1 MESMASGAFRSDFG
15 RILIFDDDKVFSEST
30 ADLLHREGYT
40 CDCVGDIT
48 GAMRL
53 LGENRY
59 DLLIAD
65 IKMPGNSELELIR
78 NMPGLAEG
86 MPVILVTSHP
96 CLGSAIESVRLGVKA
111 YLVKPLDSEELLQ
124 EVRVAI
130 GCSQSYR
137 SIQEIKQRMQ
147 HWYEGLG
154 DMEELLTKGNRN
166 GLPVLIN
173 GFIELTFRNI
183 IDGLFDIKHIMGILT
198 EGDPFDKLP
207 ASPHTTGL
215 RRASRAGG
223 QEQVC
228 HLFNCPRLESLR
240 KGMAETIEV
249 LEKTK
254 SAFKSRDLGVIR
266 GRLEEIISSK
276 PSNG

>member
-1 MESMASGAFRSDFG
+1 MESATNEVLRRDFV
-15 RILIFDDDKVFSEST
+15 RILIDDDVFLESSV
-30 ADLLHREGYT
+30 DLLRREGYD
-40 CDCVGDIT
+40 CDCVGDIGDIT

-65 IKMPGNSELELIR
+65 IKMPGDSELGLIR
-78 NMPGLAEG
+78 NMPDLAQR
-86 MPVILVTSHP
+86 MPVILVTGHP
-96 CLGSAIESVRLGVKA
+96 WLGSAIESVRLGVKA
-111 YLVKPLDSEELLQ
+111 YLVKPLDFEELLQ

-137 SIQEIKQRMQ
+137 SIQEIKQRLQ
-147 HWYEGLG
+147 YWYEGLG
-154 DMEELLTKGNRN
+154 DMEELLTKENRN
-166 GLPVLIN
+166 GLPIQIN

-183 IDGLFDIKHIMGILT
+183 IDGLFDIKHITEILA
-198 EGDPFDKLP
+198 EGD
-207 ASPHTTGL
+207 
-215 RRASRAGG
+215 G

-240 KGMAETIEV
+240 EGMAETIEV

-254 SAFKSRDLGVIR
+254 SAFKSRDLGAIR
-266 GRLEEIISSK
+266 ERLEELISSK
-276 PSNG
+276 PPTAGTIPEKSKVLQGAGR

>member
-1 MESMASGAFRSDFG
+1 MESTKNGAFRNDFG

-30 ADLLHREGYT
+30 ADLLHREGYA

-48 GAMRL
+48 GAARL

-65 IKMPGNSELELIR
+65 IKMPGDSELGLIR
-78 NMPGLAEG
+78 NMPGFAEG

-96 CLGSAIESVRLGVKA
+96 WLGSAIESVRLGVKA
-111 YLVKPLDSEELLQ
+111 YLIKPFDFEELLQ

-137 SIQEIKQRMQ
+137 SIQEIKQRLQ

-154 DMEELLTKGNRN
+154 DMEELLTKENHN
-166 GLPVLIN
+166 GLPVQIN

-183 IDGLFDIKHIMGILT
+183 IDGLFDIKHITGILA
-198 EGDPFDKLP
+198 EGDPFDKL
-207 ASPHTTGL
+207 
-215 RRASRAGG
+215 RASG

-240 KGMAETIEV
+240 KGMAETIDV

-266 GRLEEIISSK
+266 GRLEELISSK

>member
-1 MESMASGAFRSDFG
+1 V
-15 RILIFDDDKVFSEST
+15 RILIDDDVFLEST
-30 ADLLHREGYT
+30 VDLLRREGYD
-40 CDCVGDIT
+40 CDCVGDIGDIT

-65 IKMPGNSELELIR
+65 IKMPGDSELGLIR
-78 NMPGLAEG
+78 NMPDLAQR
-86 MPVILVTSHP
+86 MPVILVTGHP
-96 CLGSAIESVRLGVKA
+96 WLGSAIESVRLGVKA
-111 YLVKPLDSEELLQ
+111 YLVKPLDFGELLQ
-124 EVRVAI
+124 EVRAAI
-130 GCSQSYR
+130 ECSHAYR
-137 SIQEIKQRMQ
+137 SIQEMKQRLQ

-154 DMEELLTKGNRN
+154 DMEELLTKENRN
-166 GLPVLIN
+166 GLPVQIN

-183 IDGLFDIKHIMGILT
+183 IDGLFDIKHITGILA
-198 EGDPFDKLP
+198 EGDTFDEL
-207 ASPHTTGL
+207 
-215 RRASRAGG
+215 RAGG

-254 SAFKSRDLGVIR
+254 NAFKSRDLGVIR
-266 GRLEEIISSK
+266 GRLEELISSK

>member
-1 MESMASGAFRSDFG
+1 MESATNGAIRTNIG
-15 RILIFDDDKVFSEST
+15 RILIVDDDEVFLEST
-30 ADLLHREGYT
+30 TDLLHREGYA

-65 IKMPGNSELELIR
+65 IKMPGNSELGLIR
-78 NMPGLAEG
+78 NMPDLAQG
-86 MPVILVTSHP
+86 MPVIIVTGHP
-96 CLGSAIESVRLGVKA
+96 WLGSAIESVRLGVKA
-111 YLVKPLDSEELLQ
+111 YLVKPLDFEELLQ
-124 EVRVAI
+124 EVRAAI

-137 SIQEIKQRMQ
+137 SIQEIKQRLQ
-147 HWYEGLG
+147 YWYEGLG
-154 DMEELLTKGNRN
+154 DMEKLLTKESQN
-166 GLPVLIN
+166 GLPVQIN

-183 IDGLFDIKHIMGILT
+183 IDGLFDIKHITGILA
-198 EGDPFDKLP
+198 E
-207 ASPHTTGL
+207 SN
-215 RRASRAGG
+215 G

-228 HLFNCPRLESLR
+228 HLFNCPRLDSLR

-266 GRLEEIISSK
+266 GRLEELISSK

>member
-1 MESMASGAFRSDFG
+1 MESATNGAIGTNIG
-15 RILIFDDDKVFSEST
+15 RILIVDDDEVFLEST
-30 ADLLHREGYT
+30 TDLLHMEGYA

-48 GAMRL
+48 EAMRL

-65 IKMPGNSELELIR
+65 IKMPGNSEMGFIR
-78 NMPGLAEG
+78 NMPGFAKG
-86 MPVILVTSHP
+86 IPVILVTGHP
-96 CLGSAIESVRLGVKA
+96 WLGSAIESVRLGVKA
-111 YLVKPLDSEELLQ
+111 YLVKPLDFEELLQ
-124 EVRVAI
+124 EVRAAI
-130 GCSQSYR
+130 GCSRAYR
-137 SIQEIKQRMQ
+137 SIYEIKQRLR
-147 HWYEGLG
+147 HRYEGLG
-154 DMEELLTKGNRN
+154 NMEELLTKENRN
-166 GLPVLIN
+166 GLPVQIN

-183 IDGLFDIKHIMGILT
+183 IDGLFDLKHITGILA
-198 EGDPFDKLP
+198 EG
-207 ASPHTTGL
+207 S
-215 RRASRAGG
+215 G

-228 HLFNCPRLESLR
+228 HLFNCPRVESLR

-266 GRLEEIISSK
+266 GRLEELVSSK

>member
-1 MESMASGAFRSDFG
+1 MESTASGAFRSDFG

-48 GAMRL
+48 GAARL

-65 IKMPGNSELELIR
+65 IKMPGDSELGLIR
-78 NMPGLAEG
+78 NMPGFAEV

-96 CLGSAIESVRLGVKA
+96 WLGSAIESVRLGVKA

-124 EVRVAI
+124 EARAAI
-130 GCSQSYR
+130 GCYRAYR
-137 SIQEIKQRMQ
+137 SIQEIKQRLQ

-154 DMEELLTKGNRN
+154 DMEELLTKENRN

-183 IDGLFDIKHIMGILT
+183 IDGLFDIKHITGILA
-198 EGDPFDKLP
+198 EGD
-207 ASPHTTGL
+207 
-215 RRASRAGG
+215 G

>member
-1 MESMASGAFRSDFG
+1 MESATRGAIRTSIG
-15 RILIFDDDKVFSEST
+15 RILIVDDDVVFSEST
-30 ADLLHREGYT
+30 ADLLRREGYA
-40 CDCVGDIT
+40 CDYVGDIT
-48 GAMRL
+48 GAIRL

-65 IKMPGNSELELIR
+65 IKMPGDSELGLIR
-78 NMPGLAEG
+78 NMPGFAEG

-96 CLGSAIESVRLGVKA
+96 WLGSAIESVRLGVKA
-111 YLVKPLDSEELLQ
+111 YLVKPFDFEELLQ

-130 GCSQSYR
+130 GCSHSYR
-137 SIQEIKQRMQ
+137 LIQEMKQRLQ

-154 DMEELLTKGNRN
+154 DMEELLTKENRN
-166 GLPVLIN
+166 GLPVQIN

-183 IDGLFDIKHIMGILT
+183 IDGLFDLKHITGILA
-198 EGDPFDKLP
+198 EG
-207 ASPHTTGL
+207 
-215 RRASRAGG
+215 GG

-266 GRLEEIISSK
+266 GRLEELISSK

>member
-1 MESMASGAFRSDFG
+1 MESATNGAIRIDIG
-15 RILIFDDDKVFSEST
+15 RILIVDDDEVFLKST
-30 ADLLHREGYT
+30 TDSLHRGGYA

-65 IKMPGNSELELIR
+65 IKMPGTSELGLIR
-78 NMPGLAEG
+78 NMPGFAEG
-86 MPVILVTSHP
+86 MPVILVTNHP
-96 CLGSAIESVRLGVKA
+96 WLGSAIESIRLGVKA
-111 YLVKPLDSEELLQ
+111 YLVKPLDFEELLQ
-124 EVRVAI
+124 EVRAAI
-130 GCSQSYR
+130 GCSRAYR
-137 SIQEIKQRMQ
+137 LVYEMKQRLQ
-147 HWYEGLG
+147 YRYEGLG
-154 DMEELLTKGNRN
+154 DMEELLTKTNRN
-166 GLPVLIN
+166 GLPVQIN

-183 IDGLFDIKHIMGILT
+183 IDELFDLKHITGILA
-198 EGDPFDKLP
+198 EGN
-207 ASPHTTGL
+207 
-215 RRASRAGG
+215 G

-228 HLFNCPRLESLR
+228 HLFNCPRLDSLR

-254 SAFKSRDLGVIR
+254 NAFKSRDLGVIR
-266 GRLEEIISSK
+266 GRLEELISSK

>member
-1 MESMASGAFRSDFG
+1 MESATNEVLRRDFG
-15 RILIFDDDKVFSEST
+15 RILIFDDDKVFLEST
-30 ADLLHREGYT
+30 ADLLHREGYA

-48 GAMRL
+48 GAARL

-65 IKMPGNSELELIR
+65 IKMPGDSELGLIR

-86 MPVILVTSHP
+86 MPIILVTSHP
-96 CLGSAIESVRLGVKA
+96 WLGSAIESVRLGVKA
-111 YLVKPLDSEELLQ
+111 YLVKPFDFEELLQ

-137 SIQEIKQRMQ
+137 SIQEMKQRLQ

-154 DMEELLTKGNRN
+154 DMEELLTKENHN
-166 GLPVLIN
+166 GLPVQIN

-183 IDGLFDIKHIMGILT
+183 IDGLFDIKHITGILA
-198 EGDPFDKLP
+198 EGDPFDTSTKLS
-207 ASPHTTGL
+207 AGKL
-215 RRASRAGG
+215 RASG

-266 GRLEEIISSK
+266 GRLEELISSN